1 VKEKKEGE
9 TERKRE
15 REKEPEPEAVQPS
28 TLARVLVQAG
38 GSICTGLV
46 STEK

>member
-1 VKEKKEGE
+1 VGE
-9 TERKRE
+9 TERERE
-15 REKEPEPEAVQPS
+15 REKEPEPETVQPY

-46 STEK
+46 SAEK